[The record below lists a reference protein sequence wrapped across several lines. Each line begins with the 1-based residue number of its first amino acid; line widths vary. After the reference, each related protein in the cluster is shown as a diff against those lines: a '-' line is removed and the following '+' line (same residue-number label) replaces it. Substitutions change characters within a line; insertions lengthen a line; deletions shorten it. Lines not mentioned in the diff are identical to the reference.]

1 MVGLC
6 IEGTLMGIFTKG
18 EADIRD
24 KFVDDITTC
33 DLHTDSAWDLFI
45 PVSDSILRPHGK
57 ELEPPIQANH

>member
-1 MVGLC
+1 
-6 IEGTLMGIFTKG
+6 MGIFTKG